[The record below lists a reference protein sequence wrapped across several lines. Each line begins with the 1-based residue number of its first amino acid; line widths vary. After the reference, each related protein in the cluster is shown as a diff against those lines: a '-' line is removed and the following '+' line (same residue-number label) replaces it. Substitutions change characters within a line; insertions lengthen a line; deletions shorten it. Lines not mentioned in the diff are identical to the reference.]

1 MSSGIFYNQSVTA
14 DDLNEIAIDLGLS
27 SFSGFGTEKFGAEEL
42 NNITKDLGGKGYL
55 NAGNKCK
62 PLVSADGKLTVLDG
76 IAVFSDGAKLVLKNS
91 KTYSFDARGKAIYFK
106 HDISNGSVTLHYWSA
121 FPSGDD
127 YVPLC
132 EVLSDGTVI
141 DKRTLAVAKVN
152 LAAVESN
159 KTADME
165 ITLNIDNKKSPCGS
179 ISLDFTGYNGILV
192 RLIKEGNDWRAPL
205 HKKSEEKFVT
215 IPASG
220 KSTEYLY
227 ISSTKVY
234 FERTAT
240 GLNYYGSTS
249 WEGGTHTL
257 TLKITLF

>member
-42 NNITKDLGGKGYL
+42 NNITKDLVGKGYL

-62 PLVSADGKLTVLDG
+62 PLVSTDGKLTVLDG

-106 HDISNGSVTLHYWSA
+106 HDISNGRVTLNYRSA

-141 DKRTLAVAKVN
+141 DKRTLAVAKVSIN
-152 LAAVESN
+152 AAEKN
-159 KTADME
+159 KTEKAEGSFMGKHYE
-165 ITLNIDNKKSPCGS
+165 WTFAGTLELAYS
-179 ISLDFTGYNGILV
+179 GYNV
-192 RLIKEGNDWRAPL
+192 VYVENAN
-205 HKKSEEKFVT
+205 
-215 IPASG
+215 SG
-220 KSTEYLY
+220 YTKWLALPDTGETEYTRVGFIRVKFARCAEGLA
-227 ISSTKVY
+227 VY
-234 FERTAT
+234 AYGCSDNTPSETAT
-240 GLNYYGSTS
+240 VKV
-249 WEGGTHTL
+249 TL
-257 TLKITLF
+257 Y